1 MPCKD
6 YAPGFSTARID
17 ILIGDSVGDKSLP
30 VSYYKGVAKAANY
43 EYDCTKMDCPFTTLD
58 SYRRRSAGSYTYYTT
73 VGTGG

>member
-1 MPCKD
+1 MND
-6 YAPGFSTARID
+6 R
-17 ILIGDSVGDKSLP
+17 SLP

-43 EYDCTKMDCPFTTLD
+43 EYDCTKMDCPFTSLD